1 MDSLDLLEYGIVEA
15 DVAPLSLTFPPW
27 FSCSSLG
34 RTSLPLCSGHAAAIQ
49 AGIKDDYNFKI
60 FQETCMNILMKM
72 VSTCDAVFFNMTYSR
87 SHFLIAQRP
96 STDGDN
102 ESASSLGCQV

>member
-49 AGIKDDYNFKI
+49 AGIKDDYNFKK
-60 FQETCMNILMKM
+60 N
-72 VSTCDAVFFNMTYSR
+72 A
-87 SHFLIAQRP
+87 
-96 STDGDN
+96 
-102 ESASSLGCQV
+102 